1 MVVGVLRVD
10 LRLFG
15 VQSLKQK
22 RSQLSRIL
30 NRLRTNYPVSVAEVG
45 CQDLLQRAVLGVS
58 MAAGS
63 EAQINS
69 VFHKLEEDIYQAG
82 IAELI
87 NSDLEYLH
95 YGEEFS

>member
-1 MVVGVLRVD
+1 MLRID
-10 LRLFG
+10 LRLFE

-22 RSQLSRIL
+22 RSVVCRFL
-30 NRLRTNYPVSVAEVG
+30 NRLRTRYPVSIAEVG
-45 CQDLLQRAVLGVS
+45 CQDLLQRTVLGLS
-58 MAAGS
+58 MTAGS

-69 VFHKLEEDIYQAG
+69 VFSKLEEDIYQAG

-95 YGEEFS
+95 YGEEFN